1 MSMSNTSQ
9 PSLPLDGLTVA
20 AILPEDADRALLV
33 GRVWDPAVSGPTP
46 VLIRRGRAIDISRIA
61 PTISA
66 LLEIE
71 RLPATLQAVTGMPEI
86 ATIEELIANSDE
98 RRRNPMRPWLL
109 APCDLQSVKAAGVTF
124 VASMLERV
132 IEEQARGDAT
142 KAEEIRKRIT
152 GIIGDNL
159 STVKPGSPE
168 ADRVKEV
175 LLANGAWS
183 QYLEVGIGPDCEIF
197 TKCPPMASVGLG
209 ADIGLHPKSQWS
221 NPEPEIVLAANS
233 RGEVVGAA
241 LGNDVNLRDFEGR
254 SALLLGK
261 AKDNNASSSV
271 GPFIRLFDASF
282 GIDDVRQAV
291 ITVKV
296 TGADGFVMEGSS
308 SMAKISRDPL
318 EIAGQ
323 ALNGTHQYP
332 DGYVLFLGTMFAP
345 IQDREKPGMGFTHH
359 VGDAV
364 SISSPKLG
372 LLWNR
377 VDHSDRIAPWSFGVN
392 ALMKNLVHRQL
403 LG

>member
-1 MSMSNTSQ
+1 MATPRLGGLKADAVL
-9 PSLPLDGLTVA
+9 PS
-20 AILPEDADRALLV
+20 DAERATLV
-33 GRVWDPAVSGPTP
+33 GRIWDPAVAGPTP
-46 VLIRRGRAIDISRIA
+46 VLIHRGRAVDISRIA
-61 PTISA
+61 PTTSA
-66 LLEIE
+66 LLEME
-71 RLPATLQAVTGMPEI
+71 RLVPVLQAASGLPEI
-86 ATIEELIANSDE
+86 AAVEELIANSDE
-98 RRRNPMRPWLL
+98 RRRDPMRPWLL

-132 IEEQARGDAT
+132 IEEQARGDASR
-142 KAEEIRKRIT
+142 AEEIRRRIT

-159 STVKPGSPE
+159 SKVKPGSAE
-168 ADRVKEV
+168 AARVKEV

-233 RGEVVGAA
+233 RGEVMGAT

-261 AKDNNASSSV
+261 AKDNNASSAI
-271 GPFIRLFDASF
+271 GPFLRLFDAGF
-282 GIDDVRQAV
+282 TIDDVRQAV

-296 TGADGFVMEGSS
+296 AGSDGFVMEGSS

-318 EIAGQ
+318 DIAGQ

-332 DGYVLFLGTMFAP
+332 DGFMLFLGTMFAP
-345 IQDREKPGMGFTHH
+345 IQDREKPGQGFTHH
-359 VGDAV
+359 IGDAV
-364 SISSPKLG
+364 SISSPQLG
-372 LLWNR
+372 TLWNR
-377 VDHSDRIAPWSFGVN
+377 VDHSDKIAPWSFGAN

-403 LG
+403 VG